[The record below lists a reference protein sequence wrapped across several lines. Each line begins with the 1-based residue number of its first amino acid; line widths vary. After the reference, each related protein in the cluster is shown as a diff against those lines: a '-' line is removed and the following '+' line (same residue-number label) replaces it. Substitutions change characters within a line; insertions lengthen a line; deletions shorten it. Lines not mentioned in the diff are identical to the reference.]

1 MKLDVGTLHE
11 EEIKE
16 DVWLAKE
23 ELRKCRNGFDG
34 YFSQTER
41 HIVYV
46 LIVLEY
52 TTETKTSQN
61 SEKWIL
67 SVKAEGHSLYAR
79 VDSSVLN
86 VNKLPIQRSQ
96 INQYVSPFKTI
107 F

>member
-1 MKLDVGTLHE
+1 MTY
-11 EEIKE
+11 
-16 DVWLAKE
+16 KE
-23 ELRKCRNGFDG
+23 ELQKCRSGFDC

-52 TTETKTSQN
+52 TTETSQN
-61 SEKWIL
+61 SEREIL
-67 SVKAEGHSLYAR
+67 SVKDEGHSLDAR

-86 VNKLPIQRSQ
+86 VNILPIQRSQ
-96 INQYVSPFKTI
+96 INQYVSPVKTI